1 MLLQWV
7 SLTWCQCSYSALKK
21 ITGMRLWEL
30 NSKFYVGGVLIFFQV
45 CFILHVQFGGQLLL
59 KGLCGSLLNVESNVR
74 RYRKWWAVSLS
85 DFDLLNLKLFLL
97 TLGKLNFFGFT
108 FHLIFS
114 LFLLCAYLSQTTKC
128 YFTTCRR
135 HITASSICCAT
146 YYSVWTILLHTS
158 HVYKSKGGLFERAG
172 LFVSLFL
179 NETSLDCF
187 YTTFSTFLFSN
198 FLVQVIMHFT
208 LNLFV
213 LVLLIT

>member
-1 MLLQWV
+1 MV
-7 SLTWCQCSYSALKK
+7 SCVSFRFWSLKFK
-21 ITGMRLWEL
+21 V
-30 NSKFYVGGVLIFFQV
+30 F
-45 CFILHVQFGGQLLL
+45 
-59 KGLCGSLLNVESNVR
+59 
-74 RYRKWWAVSLS
+74 
-85 DFDLLNLKLFLL
+85 FLL

-114 LFLLCAYLSQTTKC
+114 SFLLCAYLSQTTKC

-135 HITASSICCAT
+135 HITASSICCTT

-158 HVYKSKGGLFERAG
+158 HVYKSKGGMFERAS
-172 LFVSLFL
+172 LFVSLFF

-213 LVLLIT
+213 LVLLIDNNITKFGSIGEVPFRIWFE